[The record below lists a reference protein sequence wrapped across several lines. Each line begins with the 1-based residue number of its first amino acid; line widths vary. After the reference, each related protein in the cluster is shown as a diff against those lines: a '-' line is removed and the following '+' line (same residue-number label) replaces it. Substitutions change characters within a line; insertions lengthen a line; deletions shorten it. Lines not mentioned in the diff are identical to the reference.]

1 MNLITTKCRAKCLI
15 DYKKFIKGKEYL
27 VKGFGG
33 TMEGKRFLTF
43 VDLVSGYEFK
53 VIQDTANG
61 LVEDGVLI
69 NV

>member
-1 MNLITTKCRAKCLI
+1 
-15 DYKKFIKGKEYL
+15 
-27 VKGFGG
+27 
-33 TMEGKRFLTF
+33 MEGKRFLTF